1 MYSVV
6 MRFAI
11 GVCTRNRPESLRKLI
26 ASFKEISFEN
36 LTLLVCDSSDS
47 IQKKE
52 NMNVLTGYKL
62 GEIRYI
68 ESIPGVALQRNRIL
82 DFSRKLNIETLYFLD
97 DDVEITE
104 NYFES
109 VNNRFNNDKQIAIIG
124 AAVKNQPKFQ
134 IKKKYQGKLKKNGIA
149 QGVHSLKGD
158 NFVDW
163 VPTLSMSIRLSLLQ
177 DLYFDERREGNSL
190 GEDVAFCIAASKFG
204 KVLWTD
210 STSVFHGEDP
220 YGRYGS
226 KKNIYANYLHRIL
239 LWKEF
244 PQKVFRRNLVLRIF
258 VESLVDFMK
267 FFVSF
272 NAKYLKYSYF
282 RILFLVESRFCNRKL
297 NELIKL
303 IRLMA

>member
-11 GVCTRNRPESLRKLI
+11 GVCTRNRPESLQKLI
-26 ASFKEISFEN
+26 TSLEVISFEN
-36 LTLLVCDSSDS
+36 LTLLVSDSSDD
-47 IQKKE
+47 IQKKK
-52 NMNVLTGYKL
+52 NKSVVNGYKL
-62 GEIRYI
+62 GEIKYI
-68 ESIPGVALQRNRIL
+68 ESTPGVALQRNKIL
-82 DFSRKLNIETLYFLD
+82 DLSRELNIEILHFLD
-97 DDVEITE
+97 DDVEIAV

-109 VNNRFNNDKQIAIIG
+109 VNSIFKNDRQIAIVG
-124 AAVKNQPKFQ
+124 AAVRNSPKSQ
-134 IKKKYQGKLKKNGIA
+134 IKKNHQGKLKKNGIA
-149 QGVHSLKGD
+149 YGIYSLKGD
-158 NFVDW
+158 HFVDW

-177 DLYFDERREGNSL
+177 NLHFDERRKGNSL
-190 GEDVAFCIAASKFG
+190 GEDVAFCIAASNFG

-210 STSVFHGEDP
+210 STSVIHSIDP

-244 PQKVFRRNLVLRIF
+244 PQKVSKLNLVVRIV
-258 VESLVDFMK
+258 VESLMDIMK
-267 FFVSF
+267 FFVRL
-272 NAKYLKYSYF
+272 NTKYLKYSCF

-297 NELIKL
+297 NELIEL